1 MKKLIAFIIA
11 AMMIASALAACG
23 KTDDP
28 NKTKTT
34 ETTTETQKKEE
45 PPKPV
50 TLTPAEIEARIK
62 AAIGEENYICNTKIE
77 EDWFSSYYGFDMTQ
91 IKSFV
96 ALENAV
102 SAVNP
107 DMVIIM
113 EVKDGYAQTAVN
125 ILNERF
131 EGKVGYIRQYPFGV
145 QKVLGARLFTEG
157 NYVAFI
163 IAGASYEG
171 ENTEEEAKL
180 AAAEYAKI
188 DNAWEAIFGKK
199 PHNLAIIP
207 EDKGNGGGGLFPSGD
222 EDIPVIGG

>member
-11 AMMIASALAACG
+11 AMMIASSLAACG
-23 KTDDP
+23 KTDDQ

-34 ETTTETQKKEE
+34 ETTTETQKKED

-50 TLTPAEIEARIK
+50 TLTSAEIEAKIK

-77 EDWFSSYYGFDMTQ
+77 EDWFASYYGFDMSQ

-96 ALENAV
+96 ALENAI
-102 SAVNP
+102 SSVNP
-107 DMVIIM
+107 DTVIIM

-131 EGKVGYIRQYPFGV
+131 GDKVSYTRLYPFGV
-145 QKVLGARLFTEG
+145 QKVLGARLFMEG

-163 IAGASYEG
+163 IAGASYIG
-171 ENTEEEAKL
+171 ENTDEEAKL
-180 AAAEYAKI
+180 AASEYAKI

-199 PHNLAIIP
+199 PHNLAIVP
-207 EDKGNGGGGLFPSGD
+207 EDNGNGGGGLFPSGD

>member
-23 KTDDP
+23 KTDDQ

-34 ETTTETQKKEE
+34 ETTTETQKKED

-50 TLTPAEIEARIK
+50 TLTPAEIEAKIK
-62 AAIGEENYICNTKIE
+62 AAIGEESYICNTKIE
-77 EDWFSSYYGFDMTQ
+77 EDWFTSYYGFDMTQ

-102 SAVNP
+102 GAVNP
-107 DMVIIM
+107 DTVIIM
-113 EVKDGYAQTAVN
+113 DVKDGYAQTAVN

-131 EGKVGYIRQYPFGV
+131 SGRIDYIRLYPFNV
-145 QKVLGARLFTEG
+145 QKVLGARLFMEG

-180 AAAEYAKI
+180 AAAEYEKI

-207 EDKGNGGGGLFPSGD
+207 EDKGNGGGGLFPYGD

>member
-1 MKKLIAFIIA
+1 
-11 AMMIASALAACG
+11 MIASSLAACG
-23 KTDDP
+23 KTDDQ

-34 ETTTETQKKEE
+34 ETTTETQKKED

-50 TLTPAEIEARIK
+50 TLTSAEIEAKIK

-77 EDWFSSYYGFDMTQ
+77 EDWFASYYGFDMSQ

-96 ALENAV
+96 ALENAI
-102 SAVNP
+102 SSVNP
-107 DMVIIM
+107 DTVIIM

-131 EGKVGYIRQYPFGV
+131 GDKVSYTRLYPFGV
-145 QKVLGARLFTEG
+145 QKVLGARLFMEG

-163 IAGASYEG
+163 IAGASYIG
-171 ENTEEEAKL
+171 ENTDEEAKL
-180 AAAEYAKI
+180 AASEYAKI

-199 PHNLAIIP
+199 PHNLAIVP
-207 EDKGNGGGGLFPSGD
+207 EDNGNGGGGLFPSGD